1 LEYDS
6 LMKINFSKKI
16 RFIYDL
22 YYDGFVNMRVGKTLW
37 ILIFVKLFILFVI
50 IKWLFFPDVMQ
61 ENFKTDKARSAYIL
75 QQLTQESK

>member
-1 LEYDS
+1 MEYDS

>member
-1 LEYDS
+1 MEYDS
-6 LMKINFSKKI
+6 PMKINFSKKI

-37 ILIFVKLFILFVI
+37 ILIFMKLFILFVI